1 MRTRISLIGSVLIL
15 VALMLV
21 LTPLASSTPP
31 DPTWIAGFWDDD
43 DFDNV
48 VDCITSAAGL
58 LQAPVSRELRPV
70 PVLIALKLPA
80 VDTVIALVPL
90 SASGPR
96 APPTV

>member
-1 MRTRISLIGSVLIL
+1 MRTRVSLIGLSRVL
-15 VALMLV
+15 VASILTLM
-21 LTPLASSTPP
+21 PLAYASPP

-48 VDCITSAAGL
+48 VDCITSATSL
-58 LQAPVSRELRPV
+58 PQAPINSELRPV
-70 PVLIALKLPA
+70 PVLVVLNLLALDVAIAVAPF
-80 VDTVIALVPL
+80 

>member
-1 MRTRISLIGSVLIL
+1 MRARISLIGSVLIL

-58 LQAPVSRELRPV
+58 FQAPVSRELP
-70 PVLIALKLPA
+70 LKLPA